1 MPTLLKWTVEDYHQ
15 LINQGVLAQKKVELL
30 DGDIVT
36 MPPESPLHSY
46 ANQSGANYLREKLK
60 GLALVRESHPVTLS
74 TSEPEPD
81 IAIVKPLGS
90 AYKTRHPEPKDIF
103 LIIEISNTTLA
114 YDLNDK
120 KRVYA
125 QAGIP
130 EYWVVD
136 LNARQVF
143 IFRNPNQSDYQNQ
156 ETISF
161 GIMTPQAFPQVELSI
176 SELFQ
181 W

>member
-1 MPTLLKWTVEDYHQ
+1 MPTLLKWTIEAYHR
-15 LINQGVLAQKKVELL
+15 LIDQEVLAEKKVELL
-30 DGDIVT
+30 DGDIVI

-46 ANQSGANYLREKLK
+46 TTRKSTDYLRQKFQNT
-60 GLALVRESHPVTLS
+60 ALIIESHPITLS

-81 IAIVKPLGS
+81 ITVAIPPQER
-90 AYKTRHPEPKDIF
+90 YKERHPTPNDIF
-103 LIIEISNTTLA
+103 WIIEISNVTLA

-125 QAGIP
+125 QAGIS

-143 IFRNPNQSDYQNQ
+143 IFRDPSQSDYQTQ
-156 ETISF
+156 QTLSTGVI
-161 GIMTPQAFPQVELSI
+161 IPQAFPKLELSI
-176 SELFQ
+176 LELFH